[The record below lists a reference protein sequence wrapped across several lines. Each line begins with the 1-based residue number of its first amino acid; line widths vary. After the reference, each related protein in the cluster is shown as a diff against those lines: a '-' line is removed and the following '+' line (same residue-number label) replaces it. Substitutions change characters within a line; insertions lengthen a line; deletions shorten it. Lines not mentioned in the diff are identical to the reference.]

1 MTDRIDTVI
10 YADDAAYD
18 EIKDALSEY
27 SEYVAAQTL
36 SLSLSLKRL
45 GEAPSGA
52 AIIGAII
59 DHNLP
64 EGVVLSL
71 GLNQFLLD
79 DGFELS
85 KFRI

>member
-10 YADDAAYD
+10 YADGAAYD

-52 AIIGAII
+52 AEVEWSDGAI
-59 DHNLP
+59 
-64 EGVVLSL
+64 
-71 GLNQFLLD
+71 
-79 DGFELS
+79 
-85 KFRI
+85 RIFVEKHLK

>member
-10 YADDAAYD
+10 YVDGAAYD

-52 AIIGAII
+52 AEVEWGDGAI
-59 DHNLP
+59 
-64 EGVVLSL
+64 
-71 GLNQFLLD
+71 
-79 DGFELS
+79 
-85 KFRI
+85 RIFVEKHLK